1 MVVSVEKYRRS
12 RADYCCDFRLVFSA
26 TEHVPSVELKHVFD
40 VIYHGNVYCVAYHSV
55 YPIFVGTAPSL
66 NSVMDL
72 CKDYINSLPE
82 PQLLVF

>member
-12 RADYCCDFRLVFSA
+12 RADYGCDFRLVFSA
-26 TEHVPSVELKHVFD
+26 TESVPSIELKHVFD
-40 VIYHGNVYCVAYHSV
+40 VVYHGNVYCVAYHSV

-72 CKDYINSLPE
+72 CEDYINSLPE